1 MDRYRRCKTISTA
14 DVHFTAPTEPGPE
27 TPQTLKKKKKT
38 FSIVMENPRCSSC
51 NMSIVVPHIYSPS
64 NSACLRAGVILP
76 CKFFSLPFHSLSPVF
91 DLSKFTSF
99 VFASTSVVQVEEN
112 QSGVQYISVPVCS
125 TMLRT
130 EQSTY
135 VTLCFL
141 FTKQAFAASCA
152 VRTMNIRMLK
162 LPEVYFRPNLSLFVP
177 MLSCP

>member
-1 MDRYRRCKTISTA
+1 MA
-14 DVHFTAPTEPGPE
+14 
-27 TPQTLKKKKKT
+27 
-38 FSIVMENPRCSSC
+38 NPRCSSC

-162 LPEVYFRPNLSLFVP
+162 LPEIYFRPNLILFVP